1 MTTLDQIWAKPALK
15 NLPWWAFIACWL
27 GGVFDGMDSSLMAVV
42 LPKAIGQLIGTT
54 EPAAITQTG
63 SVVTAWFL
71 LGWTL
76 GGFLLGWVGDRYGRL
91 KAMLAS
97 ILLYSLFTG
106 LSGLVQDW
114 QQLAFCRFLTGLGI
128 GGELVS
134 IATYLA
140 EVWPARSK
148 TLAIG
153 ALLTSYQAGVFL
165 AGGLHYLVPDWR
177 QAFFVGAL
185 PALFV
190 VVFRLTLKE
199 SEQWTDEQTPVTFKH
214 LTPHW
219 RSLLVGS
226 LAFTGLLVG
235 YWASLSWI
243 PTWVQHLVTQGNGP
257 ADARSLSMMGQ
268 GLAAVAGC
276 LLGGWLCQRWG
287 RVATVVFSTMGCFVT
302 STLLFQPWQPVTGWH
317 DGLYGAIALLG
328 FFIGMAQATLYIYI
342 PELFPTA
349 VRSFSTGLCLNTGRL
364 VTIGAVLLATT
375 LVASLGGYAQACWAF
390 SLSYLLGSVALF
402 GPRLQDK
409 TPDLQKSTL

>member
-1 MTTLDQIWAKPALK
+1 VTTINPTWAKPALSRI
-15 NLPWWAFIACWL
+15 PWWAFIACWL

-42 LPKAIGQLIGTT
+42 LPKAIGQLIGSV

-91 KAMLAS
+91 KAMLVS

-114 QQLAFCRFLTGLGI
+114 PQLALCRFLTGLGI

-148 TLAIG
+148 TVAIG

-165 AGGLHYLVPDWR
+165 AGGLHYLVPEWR
-177 QAFFVGAL
+177 QAFFVGAV

-190 VVFRLTLKE
+190 VLFRLTLKE
-199 SEQWTDEQTPVTFKH
+199 SDQWTHATAQPAAVKQP
-214 LTPHW
+214 LHW
-219 RSLLVGS
+219 HGLGIGS
-226 LAFTGLLVG
+226 LAFAGLLVG

-243 PTWVQHLVTQGNGP
+243 PTWVQHLVTQSHGP

-268 GLAAVAGC
+268 GLAAVMGC

-287 RVATVVFSTMGCFVT
+287 RVPTVVFSTVGCFVA
-302 STLLFQPWQPVTGWH
+302 STLLFQPWQPLMAWH
-317 DGLYGAIALLG
+317 DGLYGAIAGLG

-390 SLSYLLGSVALF
+390 SLFYLLGLVAWF
-402 GPRLQDK
+402 GPR
-409 TPDLQKSTL
+409 PNVE